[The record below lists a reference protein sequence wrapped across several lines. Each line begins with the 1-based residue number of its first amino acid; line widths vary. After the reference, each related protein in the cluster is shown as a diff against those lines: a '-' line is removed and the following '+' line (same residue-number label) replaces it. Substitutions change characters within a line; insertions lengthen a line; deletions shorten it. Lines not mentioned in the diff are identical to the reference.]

1 MFFLFFA
8 SLRTIF
14 FKLSLL
20 VSSLVRD
27 FSTSSSWL
35 DFTLWNIRKPI
46 LLLLNK
52 TNMMFMRVGIFQVAE
67 YQRLLI
73 VYVWSDSQYSCQS
86 RNLFDLVL
94 IDWVI
99 FFLSCWFFSTGVGGG
114 GAPYKGYIGMC
125 GPKECSFSA
134 VLVING
140 VSNFCHFVINKACFS
155 NEAAFSSLRLIR
167 PSIKAFPKL
176 CLRRFNIGLN

>member
-1 MFFLFFA
+1 MFFSFFV

-14 FKLSLL
+14 FKLSFL

-27 FSTSSSWL
+27 FLTSSSWL

-52 TNMMFMRVGIFQVAE
+52 TNMMFMMWEYFKWLNTKGYLLYMYDLIASIYVNLEIFSAWSWLTGWLFSV
-67 YQRLLI
+67 LL
-73 VYVWSDSQYSCQS
+73 V
-86 RNLFDLVL
+86 
-94 IDWVI
+94 
-99 FFLSCWFFSTGVGGG
+99 FLHGGG

-125 GPKECSFSA
+125 GPKERSFSV

-140 VSNFCHFVINKACFS
+140 VSNFCHFVINRACFS

-167 PSIKAFPKL
+167 PSIKALPKL